1 MQRALTF
8 VNHTDVIVSYNLPLM
23 TEMSCHP
30 YKAYSGGGMVDVIK
44 KQQSLPIELQSLID
58 SHEQPFV
65 VIDRNYHIMATNK
78 AYQKAYCAE
87 GEQAIG
93 NQCFKV
99 SHRNNV
105 PCCELG
111 EECPHNYLFEN
122 AEQKSCLHIHYD
134 QHGQMHQVRVTAYPL
149 HSNDGEMY
157 LGELIQEI
165 SAPEQPGA
173 TGGRMVGNTM
183 AFTACLEQLKLV
195 AATEAPVLLQGE
207 TGTGKELAASY
218 IHSHSPRHEKPFLT
232 VDCTTLTD
240 TLFEAEVF
248 GHTKGAYTGSVGD
261 KKGLFEQADGGTLF
275 LDEIGEMP
283 KAQQSK
289 LLRILESGQ
298 FRRVGGRNTRK
309 VNVRII
315 CATNRHLWDAVREGN
330 FREDL
335 YYRIACMSV
344 RLPTLRER
352 IDDIPLLA
360 QSLLEPVSQTM
371 HRQLRLSDGAIQRL
385 KEYDFPGNIRELRN
399 ILFVTSTHSTDD
411 EIGGEMVDQVIGQ
424 LKRGQSEHQPTVSH
438 AAVQLAPVTANPGAP
453 SQVSLQVIET
463 QHIADLLHTHNGNRR
478 QVAETLGIS
487 ERTLYR
493 KLKKF
498 GLG

>member
-1 MQRALTF
+1 MDA
-8 VNHTDVIVSYNLPLM
+8 VKN
-23 TEMSCHP
+23 
-30 YKAYSGGGMVDVIK
+30 
-44 KQQSLPIELQSLID
+44 KQLQLPIELQSLID

-65 VIDRNYHIMATNK
+65 VIDRDYHIMATNK
-78 AYQKAYCAE
+78 AYQAAYCTDN
-87 GEQAIG
+87 EQAIG
-93 NQCFKV
+93 SQCYKI
-99 SHRNNV
+99 SHHNNV
-105 PCCELG
+105 PCCQLG
-111 EECPHNYLFEN
+111 EECPHSHLFEHG
-122 AEQKSCLHIHYD
+122 EQKSCVHIHYD
-134 QHGQMHQVRVTAYPL
+134 QDGNMHQVRVTAHPL
-149 HSNDGEMY
+149 RSSDGELY
-157 LGELIQEI
+157 LGEHIQEI
-165 SAPEQPGA
+165 SAPEHV
-173 TGGRMVGNTM
+173 TGSAGRMVGKTEP
-183 AFTACLEQLKLV
+183 FTACVEQLKLV
-195 AATEAPVLLQGE
+195 AATHAPVLLQGE

-218 IHSHSPRHEKPFLT
+218 IHAHSPRHDKPFLT

-240 TLFEAEVF
+240 SLFEAEVF

-261 KKGLFEQADGGTLF
+261 KLGLFEQANGGTLF

-315 CATNRHLWDAVREGN
+315 CATNRHLWDAVREGY

-352 IDDIPLLA
+352 AGDIPLLA
-360 QSLLEPVSQTM
+360 KALMEPVSQTM
-371 HRQLRLSDGAIQRL
+371 HRKFSLTDEAIQQL
-385 KEYDFPGNIRELRN
+385 KEYDFPGNVRELRN
-399 ILFVTSTHSTDD
+399 ILFVTATHSTAD
-411 EIGGEMVDQVIGQ
+411 EISGELVEQIIGQ
-424 LKRGQSEHQPTVSH
+424 LKRGHHDHDQSSVPNPAVYAAQGH
-438 AAVQLAPVTANPGAP
+438 AENAAPAAAAP
-453 SQVSLQVIET
+453 SQASLKDIQA
-463 QHIADLLHTHNGNRR
+463 QHIADLLNTHHGNRR
-478 QVAETLGIS
+478 EVATSLGIS

>member
-1 MQRALTF
+1 MDAITNR
-8 VNHTDVIVSYNLPLM
+8 
-23 TEMSCHP
+23 
-30 YKAYSGGGMVDVIK
+30 
-44 KQQSLPIELQSLID
+44 QQTLPIELQSLID

-65 VIDRNYHIMATNK
+65 VIDRDYRIMATNK
-78 AYQKAYCAE
+78 AYQKAYCAD
-87 GEQAIG
+87 GEPAIG

-99 SHRNNV
+99 SHHNNV
-105 PCCELG
+105 PCCQLG
-111 EECPHNYLFEN
+111 EECPHTYLFEN
-122 AEQKSCLHIHYD
+122 GEQKSCVHIHYD
-134 QHGQMHQVRVTAYPL
+134 QNGQMHQVRVTAYPL
-149 HSNDGEMY
+149 RSTDGQLY
-157 LGELIQEI
+157 LGEHIQEI
-165 SAPEQPGA
+165 SAPEHINDA
-173 TGGRMVGNTM
+173 SGRMVGKT
-183 AFTACLEQLKLV
+183 APFTACVEQLKLV
-195 AATEAPVLLQGE
+195 AATHAPVLLQGE
-207 TGTGKELAASY
+207 TGTGKELAASF
-218 IHSHSPRHEKPFLT
+218 IHSHSPRHDKPFLT

-240 TLFEAEVF
+240 SLFEAEVF

-261 KKGLFEQADGGTLF
+261 KTGLFEQANGGTLF

-315 CATNRHLWDAVREGN
+315 CATNRHLWDAVREGH

-352 IDDIPLLA
+352 ADDIPLLA
-360 QSLLEPVSQTM
+360 QALLEPVSQTM
-371 HRQLRLSDGAIQRL
+371 RRKFRLTDEAMERL
-385 KEYDFPGNIRELRN
+385 KAYEFPGNVRELRN
-399 ILFVTSTHSTDD
+399 ILFVTATHSTQD
-411 EIGGEMVDQVIGQ
+411 EINGALVDQVIGQ
-424 LKRGQSEHQPTVSH
+424 LQRGQREHDTAALHGASQAVPAVAENTVP
-438 AAVQLAPVTANPGAP
+438 AAGA
-453 SQVSLQVIET
+453 SSRASLQDVEA
-463 QHIADLLHTHNGNRR
+463 QHIADLLSRHDGNRR
-478 QVAETLGIS
+478 QVADALGIS